1 MASKK
6 DLGILG
12 SKCLFESGSSQGFF
26 LIPSQK
32 YLGKWYYIGVASW
45 KDEDIDSYKS
55 VDNSVAELKKGEN
68 NTLIMAAA
76 LQQNDQCNNMAWTYQ
91 AYPNFGP
98 LMIEGGARSEN
109 TSDDLVNKFKS
120 KMKCG
125 DIIDKF
131 VISPRTKGGGKY
143 AYSKGYE
150 QKSVDYIHLVWAGN
164 DKSPWKQSTSCFCA
178 NTSLHLQ
185 NDSVIITTGG
195 FYHTY
200 AQVTFMSSGEHEGTV
215 TLVANEKM
223 PGKVPRKLSEA
234 EHRYGT
240 VSMSGVFRLRHGD
253 SVKLNISRSPSVFFS
268 KDASKT
274 YWGLLLLKQ

>member
-1 MASKK
+1 MHNPNYKFSFLVSWCFLLSISIVVMVTVIAK
-6 DLGILG
+6 G
-12 SKCLFESGSSQGFF
+12 STRKET
-26 LIPSQK
+26 PK
-32 YLGKWYYIGVASW
+32 EEKNA
-45 KDEDIDSYKS
+45 
-55 VDNSVAELKKGEN
+55 
-68 NTLIMAAA
+68 T
-76 LQQNDQCNNMAWTYQ
+76 
-91 AYPNFGP
+91 
-98 LMIEGGARSEN
+98 
-109 TSDDLVNKFKS
+109 
-120 KMKCG
+120 
-125 DIIDKF
+125 
-131 VISPRTKGGGKY
+131 GGGKY